1 MFSRS
6 GFHVF
11 PLGASCFPCLLGYAY
26 PQDGKWGK
34 ELRFE
39 GLAKG
44 EQRL

>member
-1 MFSRS
+1 MFSLM

-11 PLGASCFPCLLGYAY
+11 PAFVGYAY